1 MPTDVAALS
10 GILMYVLFLGI
21 ICVVEI
27 ISLWGLSKLLKF
39 KKQDIKTPII
49 VSVASTIIAEAL
61 SFFLYSGLMGNYYYP
76 EGLILFIALQLVLF
90 VIYLFLIKRFY
101 DENWKKTL
109 MMGVPTIIV
118 TMAAYILLTIVFA
131 VIGIALENYS
141 AGHV

>member
-10 GILMYVLFLGI
+10 GILMYLLFLGI

-27 ISLWGLSKLLKF
+27 IALWGLSKLLRF

-49 VSVASTIIAEAL
+49 VSVASTIITLAL
-61 SFFLYSGLMGNYYYP
+61 SFFLYSGLVGNYYYP
-76 EGLILFIALQLVLF
+76 ESLILFIALQLVSF
-90 VIYLFLIKRFY
+90 VIYLLLIKHFY
-101 DENWKKTL
+101 GEGWKKTL

-118 TMAAYILLTIVFA
+118 TLAAYTLLTIVFT

-141 AGHV
+141 AL